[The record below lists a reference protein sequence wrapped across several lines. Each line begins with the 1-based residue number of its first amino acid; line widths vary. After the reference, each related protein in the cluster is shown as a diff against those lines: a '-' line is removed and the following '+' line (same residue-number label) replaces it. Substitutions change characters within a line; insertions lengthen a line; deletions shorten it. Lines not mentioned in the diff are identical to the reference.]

1 MSQTPVLPTELNIY
15 GVGACAD
22 QARRWLAEVDSRPL
36 DQALVLQADQ
46 VEEIDASGVQLLL
59 ALSISLEERGRL
71 LLLQQP
77 SAPLQRALRLLGA
90 HSLLA
95 PASALPASTAQDS
108 NPANKP
114 AQEMAQ

>member
-1 MSQTPVLPTELNIY
+1 MLQTPVLPTELNIY
-15 GVGACAD
+15 GVSACAD

-46 VEEIDASGVQLLL
+46 VEEVDASGVQLLL
-59 ALSISLEERGRL
+59 ALSISLEERGRPL
-71 LLLQQP
+71 QLQQP

-95 PASALPASTAQDS
+95 PASALPPSTAQDS
-108 NPANKP
+108 CPAFKP
-114 AQEMAQ
+114 GQEMAQ